1 MSQLGQQQTI
11 RPRNLTSV
19 IPPRP
24 ELTDQAGHV
33 GFVPNCDIVSFDHF
47 VGAQDKVRQDL
58 KADLF
63 PWRTSLNLFGWDVAR
78 ACPLQYFDKLPTR

>member
-1 MSQLGQQQTI
+1 MGPT
-11 RPRNLTSV
+11 RHFDRTPLTSGLPRLADILRV
-19 IPPRP
+19 IR
-24 ELTDQAGHV
+24 HV
-33 GFVPNCDIVSFDHF
+33 SKVPNCDIVSFDHF

-63 PWRTSLNLFGWDVAR
+63 PSRTSLKLLGWDVAR